1 MELTPIPIFNRKRGT
16 QCYII
21 QKKTWLNWV
30 QKSLHVKSTNSLMYG
45 KKLLNL
51 IKQSVKKLQ
60 PSYKGL
66 LINMTISR
74 LSWQVLGLLL
84 MWEIPWSHTLR
95 KSMTNANGIS
105 MLLRQLISLPIQ
117 KLIWKKMWRLSLY
130 LLLVVGTRLKVWR
143 LLIWPKP
150 WWMSFIKWR
159 LLVQRTGNWLFKLME
174 MTAIFCFCNR
184 LLLMMLALPWPL
196 ALRLWC

>member
-1 MELTPIPIFNRKRGT
+1 MGLTPIPIFNRKRGT

-21 QKKTWLNWV
+21 QKKTCSNWV

-51 IKQSVKKLQ
+51 IKQNVKKLQ

-84 MWEIPWSHTLR
+84 MWEIPWYLTLR

-105 MLLRQLISLPIQ
+105 MPLRPQILLPIQ
-117 KLIWKKMWRLSLY
+117 KLIWKKMWRLSLFP
-130 LLLVVGTRLKVWR
+130 LLVVGIHLKVWR
-143 LLIWPKP
+143 RLIWLKP
-150 WWMSFIKWR
+150 WLTTSIKWPLHVLQKGNWHFKPMAMTTISYSCNQLLPMTLDLPW
-159 LLVQRTGNWLFKLME
+159 LLV
-174 MTAIFCFCNR
+174 
-184 LLLMMLALPWPL
+184 
-196 ALRLWC
+196 LRLWC